1 MESADMFRYNQD
13 EDDGHLDTDGSGF
26 EPAGAAEDGEDEM
39 QALRS
44 QLEQKDKDL
53 MLAAELGKALL
64 EKNSD
69 LEKKLEQS
77 TEDYN
82 QRIEVSFYIP
92 DSRLYCL
99 ITRQFVRL
107 FA

>member
-1 MESADMFRYNQD
+1 MESADMFRYDQD
-13 EDDGHLDTDGSGF
+13 EDDGHLETGGSGF
-26 EPAGAAEDGEDEM
+26 EPAGTAEDGEDEM

-77 TEDYN
+77 TEDYS

-92 DSRLYCL
+92 DSKW
-99 ITRQFVRL
+99 
-107 FA
+107 